1 MICAVPLA
9 TLLFAKRKN
18 SLAGWKQGHTLRRVL
33 GAPTFGR
40 GSFWLS
46 KAGNTQSSHDCIM
59 PRDTRIAFF
68 LMGELVAALK
78 QAHILFNHFLFVGAI
93 HDFKDPVLK
102 LLMLDSAAPKNI
114 YKLGST
120 LNLSH

>member
-1 MICAVPLA
+1 
-9 TLLFAKRKN
+9 
-18 SLAGWKQGHTLRRVL
+18 
-33 GAPTFGR
+33 
-40 GSFWLS
+40 
-46 KAGNTQSSHDCIM
+46 M
-59 PRDTRIAFF
+59 PRDTRVALF

-78 QAHILFNHFLFVGAI
+78 QAHILFKHFLYVGAI

-102 LLMLDSAAPKNI
+102 LLILDSAPPENI

>member
-1 MICAVPLA
+1 
-9 TLLFAKRKN
+9 
-18 SLAGWKQGHTLRRVL
+18 
-33 GAPTFGR
+33 
-40 GSFWLS
+40 
-46 KAGNTQSSHDCIM
+46 M

-102 LLMLDSAAPKNI
+102 LLMLDSAALKNI

-120 LNLSH
+120 LNLSY